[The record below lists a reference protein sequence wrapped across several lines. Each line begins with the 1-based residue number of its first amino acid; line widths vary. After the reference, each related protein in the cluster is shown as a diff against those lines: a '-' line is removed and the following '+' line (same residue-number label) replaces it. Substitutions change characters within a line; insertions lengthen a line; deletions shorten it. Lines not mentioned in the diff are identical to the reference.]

1 MVPKFSRPI
10 NRVRKPIFF
19 KPRRIL
25 RTLVCMT
32 RCETE
37 SPALFGPTRPSC
49 PPQPA
54 RGETSA
60 CATERET
67 ATQACAKPIRGGR
80 HRLLSR
86 VELGLAG
93 FFFFLPPPNS
103 FSPTQTLL
111 LSLSFLE
118 IRHFLEPV
126 RYGARTPVGSELY
139 FCFHPQTNP
148 ETKHTLKGMF
158 EATTA
163 TVGEAFKSS

>member
-19 KPRRIL
+19 LNPAEFLEPWSVLPRW
-25 RTLVCMT
+25 
-32 RCETE
+32 ETE

-86 VELGLAG
+86 VELGLADG
-93 FFFFLPPPNS
+93 FFFFFATIKFIFSNS
-103 FSPTQTLL
+103 NSTS
-111 LSLSFLE
+111 LSLSF
-118 IRHFLEPV
+118 RNTAFFRAGAV
-126 RYGARTPVGSELY
+126 RSSNPRRLRTLLLFP
-139 FCFHPQTNP
+139 
-148 ETKHTLKGMF
+148 
-158 EATTA
+158 
-163 TVGEAFKSS
+163 SSN